1 VIHVL
6 GNATVDLILRMQS
19 WPGPGETVLAD
30 ACHRGPGGK
39 GLNQAHAAAR
49 AGAQTRLVAPLGR
62 DENGKWLRQRLS
74 DVSNLILDWQEHGE
88 VTDLSCIWINADG
101 ENIISSTADCA
112 RAILPDHLPALL
124 DGIAPDDWFVIQGNL
139 RADTTL
145 EACKLACD
153 AGARIVFNTAPLS
166 WTLDE
171 TKQIA
176 AACDIIISNQPEAQV
191 LTRQESIAAAERLS
205 SFCNGIG
212 IVTLGAHGAALSD
225 QRHSQVV
232 PAPHVMACD
241 TSGAGD
247 TFVGYLVAGLSEGL
261 SPLDATHLANQ
272 AAAIA
277 VTRAGTLESAPD
289 REELGVG

>member
-1 VIHVL
+1 MIHVL

-101 ENIISSTADCA
+101 ENIISSTADSA

-145 EACKLACD
+145 EACKLAAK

-176 AACDIIISNQPEAQV
+176 AASDIVVSNQPEALL
-191 LTRQESIAAAERLS
+191 LTQQEGIAAAKLLS
-205 SFCNGIG
+205 SFCDGIG
-212 IVTLGAHGAALSD
+212 IVTLGAHGAALSE
-225 QRHSQVV
+225 QQYSQVV
-232 PAPHVMACD
+232 PAPHVTACD

-247 TFVGYLVAGLSEGL
+247 TFVGYLVAGLSEDL
-261 SPLDATHLANQ
+261 SPLDATYLANR

-277 VTRAGTLESAPD
+277 VTRTGTLESAPD
-289 REELGVG
+289 RDEVS